1 MAPPTSPSPNPTR
14 VKPESATRAVDAL
27 LAWTRTRLDHQKAQ
41 LFEPDDLLYLLLT
54 LHRIPSSGR
63 TNPYRIHLPHP
74 LHPFDPQSTS
84 ICLLAD
90 DPQSE
95 SIQTRIRDESLPIST
110 VIGLSDLRSDYR
122 PYESRRKL
130 ADSYD
135 LFFADR
141 KILPLLP
148 RLLGSHFFKK
158 KKIPLAVDLS
168 RPGWPQQVRAA
179 CESTLLYL
187 RTGTACALKVGRV
200 TMGREEIV
208 RNVMVAIEGAVALV
222 PRKWGNVRS
231 MHLKFAESPALP
243 IYEVVPE
250 IGLKIEGAGK
260 VEDEGEVLDAEEEEG
275 VEVKSSER
283 KRRKKERIHD
293 AEVLFGD
300 EQAEMKDG
308 GEKTGDDEVD
318 GGGDLSGKK
327 KKKTKKK
334 KDGNAIDNTDDS
346 ANQVNKKKTK
356 KSKAMVEEE
365 GERSGKESKELSA
378 KKDVKKDDN
387 VNTNAVDSADLV
399 SKKKEKKKSKAVVQ
413 DGERSGNDGED
424 SSAMKRMHKK
434 KKKDADDSAA
444 KLNTKK
450 SKAVNLE
457 KSKRSKVET

>member
-27 LAWTRTRLDHQKAQ
+27 LAWTRTRSDHQKAQ

-179 CESTLLYL
+179 SESTLLYL

-231 MHLKFAESPALP
+231 MHLKFVESPALP

-260 VEDEGEVLDAEEEEG
+260 AEDEGEVLDAEEEEG

-283 KRRKKERIHD
+283 KRRKKGIIHD

-308 GEKTGDDEVD
+308 GEKRGDDEVD

-327 KKKTKKK
+327 KKTKKK
-334 KDGNAIDNTDDS
+334 KDENAIDNTDDS

-356 KSKAMVEEE
+356 KSKATVEEE

-378 KKDVKKDDN
+378 KKKMKKDDN